1 MRKKLILPSL
11 FREFFNSEK
20 TGGLFLIACTVL
32 SLVLANSAYS
42 DSYIQFWDT
51 QFQGHSLTHWIND
64 GLMTIFFLLIG
75 LELEREVYD
84 GELSNIKNAL
94 LPIFAAV
101 GGVIVPAGI
110 YILFNYGT
118 PTQGGAGIPMAT
130 DIAFAIGV
138 LALLGN
144 RIPLSLKVF
153 LTALAVIDDL
163 CAILVIAIFYST
175 GISFFNLGIALS
187 IFALLGL
194 LNRMNIH
201 LFLPYLIGGIAMWY
215 FMLLSGV
222 HATIS
227 GVLLAYVLPFGNGSK
242 ESLSYKIQSFLHK
255 PVAFVIVPI
264 FALANTAIIF
274 NFGWHTGLLDLAAL
288 GIMFGLVIGKPVGIL
303 LFSYAAVLMGICKL
317 PPDLKWKHIA
327 GAGMLAGIG
336 FTMSIFVTLL
346 AFNDLE
352 HINIAKIAILMASLV
367 AAIIGL
373 AWLRI
378 VFRNSKKAATA
389 DH

>member
-1 MRKKLILPSL
+1 
-11 FREFFNSEK
+11 
-20 TGGLFLIACTVL
+20 
-32 SLVLANSAYS
+32 
-42 DSYIQFWDT
+42 
-51 QFQGHSLTHWIND
+51 
-64 GLMTIFFLLIG
+64 
-75 LELEREVYD
+75 
-84 GELSNIKNAL
+84 
-94 LPIFAAV
+94 
-101 GGVIVPAGI
+101 
-110 YILFNYGT
+110 
-118 PTQGGAGIPMAT
+118 
-130 DIAFAIGV
+130 
-138 LALLGN
+138 
-144 RIPLSLKVF
+144 
-153 LTALAVIDDL
+153 
-163 CAILVIAIFYST
+163 
-175 GISFFNLGIALS
+175 
-187 IFALLGL
+187 
-194 LNRMNIH
+194 MNIH

-242 ESLSYKIQSFLHK
+242 DSLSYKIQSFLHK

-303 LFSYAAVLMGICKL
+303 LFSYAVVLMGVCKL

-352 HINIAKIAILMASLV
+352 HINIAKIAILMASLI